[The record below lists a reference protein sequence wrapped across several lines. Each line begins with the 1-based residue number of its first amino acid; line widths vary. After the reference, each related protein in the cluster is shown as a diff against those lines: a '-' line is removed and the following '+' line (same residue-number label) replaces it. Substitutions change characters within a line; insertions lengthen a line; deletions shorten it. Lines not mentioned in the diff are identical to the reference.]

1 MKVYN
6 KLVRDR
12 IPEIIEENGKKANYK
27 VLNKEAYRLALKA
40 KLIEEVNEFLAAKTN
55 SERIEE
61 IADIKEVILAIRK
74 AFSIKNKDIN
84 NRRFRK
90 QVEKGQFIKR
100 YFLESVEEKEG

>member
-12 IPEIIEENGKKANYK
+12 IPEIIEESGKKANYR
-27 VLNKEAYRLALKA
+27 VLSQEEYRQALKD
-40 KLIEEVNEFLAAKTN
+40 KLLEEVLELLAAETN

-74 AFSIKNKDIN
+74 VFSIKNTDIN
-84 NRRFRK
+84 NCRFRK
-90 QVEKGQFIKR
+90 SVEKGQFNKR
-100 YFLESVEEKEG
+100 YFLESVED